1 MSKFRQVKRQIDLL
15 DPENLLASH
24 APQDEYD
31 AESRK
36 ISEQISHIDSP
47 AQIAAVIAAV
57 MQNAFGKPESPARF
71 SETALAVRRAL
82 AYEYYGQIADLFE
95 YGNARTE
102 VCVQTANEIIR
113 QTLNETDPDVLENI
127 FHAVDTLIAYR
138 NCADQLELLPLTENW
153 QRFDSASLEYLPAIL
168 AETGDLRYLDLIRQ
182 IGGRFP
188 QIETAEEIALLQ
200 KRAAQRS

>member
-1 MSKFRQVKRQIDLL
+1 MSKFSQVKRQIDRL

-36 ISEQISHIDSP
+36 ISEQISHFDSP
-47 AQIAAVIAAV
+47 RQIAAVIAAV

-127 FHAVDTLIAYR
+127 FHALDTLIAYR

>member
-1 MSKFRQVKRQIDLL
+1 MSKFSQVKRQIDRL

-36 ISEQISHIDSP
+36 ISEQISHFDAP
-47 AQIAAVIAAV
+47 AQIATVIAAV

-95 YGNARTE
+95 YGDLTDAECIRL
-102 VCVQTANEIIR
+102 AGGIIR
-113 QTLNETDPDVLENI
+113 DSLTETDSDILECI
-127 FHAVDTLIAYR
+127 FHTLFLLVTHRKA
-138 NCADQLELLPLTENW
+138 AAELDLRPVTEN
-153 QRFDSASLEYLPAIL
+153 L
-168 AETGDLRYLDLIRQ
+168 A
-182 IGGRFP
+182 
-188 QIETAEEIALLQ
+188 AL
-200 KRAAQRS
+200 

>member
-1 MSKFRQVKRQIDLL
+1 MSKFSQVKRQIDLL

-36 ISEQISHIDSP
+36 ISEQISHFDSP
-47 AQIAAVIAAV
+47 AQIAAV

-127 FHAVDTLIAYR
+127 FHALDTLIAYR